1 LKHVNQ
7 CGPVRPKLHLIQ
19 HACGAE
25 LHPVRDL
32 IDFNRGLTDSYA
44 PQAFQT
50 RLMTYAYIG
59 RDSIEAQAALDFFC
73 RMKGQAREF
82 YMPTW
87 ENDIPLGNTIP
98 GGSTHLR
105 VKGTSFATAYGDS
118 TMYQAITLFLWDGTI
133 YNRVVT
139 GINTVD
145 DLLGQ
150 DTIISVSE
158 AFPESIEVDDVRM
171 ISWLPVWR
179 LASDTLTMAWKT
191 NSVAQYQMAMKMLED
206 LA

>member
-1 LKHVNQ
+1 
-7 CGPVRPKLHLIQ
+7 
-19 HACGAE
+19 
-25 LHPVRDL
+25 
-32 IDFNRGLTDSYA
+32 
-44 PQAFQT
+44 
-50 RLMTYAYIG
+50 
-59 RDSIEAQAALDFFC
+59 
-73 RMKGQAREF
+73 MKGQAREF

-87 ENDIPLGNTIP
+87 ESDIPLGNTIP

-105 VKGTSFATAYGDS
+105 VKGTSFATTYGDS
-118 TMYQAITLFLWDGTI
+118 TIYKALSIFLWDGTV
-133 YNRVVT
+133 YNRVIT

-179 LASDTLTMAWKT
+179 LASDTFVVAWKT
-191 NSVAQYQMAMKMLED
+191 NSVAQYQLPMKILED